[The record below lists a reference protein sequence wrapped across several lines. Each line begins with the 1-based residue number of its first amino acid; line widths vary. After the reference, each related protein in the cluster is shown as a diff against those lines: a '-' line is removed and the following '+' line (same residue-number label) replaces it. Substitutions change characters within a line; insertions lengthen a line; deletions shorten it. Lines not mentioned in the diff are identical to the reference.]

1 MALKPAQT
9 KLLQAILDP
18 ANRSLGDAATAAGVP
33 YRTAQTWMNRPDFRA
48 ELDRIEGDALDG
60 VARRTVTD
68 LDDVESLY
76 STMLN
81 DESKPDHVR
90 LRAAQLLA
98 DLALRLWEA
107 RNLERR
113 VRQLESATSDDW
125 IQAE

>member
-18 ANRSLGDAATAAGVP
+18 ANRTLGDAAKAAGVP
-33 YRTAQTWMNRPDFRA
+33 HRTAQTWMNRPDFRA

>member
-1 MALKPAQT
+1 MKPAQT

-18 ANRSLGDAATAAGVP
+18 ANRSLGDAAKAAGVP
-33 YRTAQTWMNRPDFRA
+33 HRTAQTWMNRPDFRA

-76 STMLN
+76 STMLK

-107 RNLERR
+107 RNIDRRLSDMEAMLIER
-113 VRQLESATSDDW
+113 
-125 IQAE
+125 